1 MFCVMSLDD
10 FDQKVTT
17 ILEREFKTVVEIG
30 LLTEEA
36 LRPVVTE
43 MRNSL
48 CGAFP
53 VMSVSE
59 VDAHLQC
66 LQDQCREIA
75 YHIFDLS
82 YTKYWN

>member
-1 MFCVMSLDD
+1 MLCARSLDD
-10 FDQKVTT
+10 FDRKVNT

-36 LRPVVTE
+36 LRPVVAR
-43 MRNSL
+43 MRSSL
-48 CGAFP
+48 REAYP
-53 VMSVSE
+53 AMSAAE
-59 VDAHLQC
+59 VDIHLQR

-75 YHIFDLS
+75 YRIFDLS